1 MGPAPV
7 PESPPRFVSSYPS
20 PPILPL
26 QDISN
31 DLSHNSGPGSL
42 STHDGVTNIYVEK
55 PPTPPGSDAD
65 SFFNPRPAPQRPH
78 LENDLQG
85 NARYVF
91 GRGAIIDRKDGL
103 CRAFS
108 TTSSLGDDSQFN
120 HVTKK
125 RSGRIRAIV
134 DGLPVRVP
142 PTPAL
147 EALDSVR
154 GDVVVLGGYR
164 GSVLR
169 DLAMNNRRVWIPLKV
184 GLNLRKVDLEV
195 GLDPEDEEAMKERI
209 VPDGMITNVGPV
221 DVSKRLLKR
230 LRSRAEEN
238 NRSVHDW
245 GYDWRLS
252 PKLLSERLIEFLETL
267 PCNAGA
273 QPGMVREK
281 GQGALVIAHSFGGLI
296 TRHAINQRPEL
307 FSGVIFAGSP
317 STCVSIL
324 GAFKI
329 GDEVMLNSKI
339 FSAQATFSFRTSFVF
354 LPEDGQCF
362 IDRNTGRQLP
372 LDFFNVDTWMR
383 HCLSPCAAP
392 YQPVTLPQGMNSPPS
407 LPTSPPPSRAS
418 SGLSRALGE
427 SPREPPPGRAN
438 SILSSSSTSG
448 STLRGRTD
456 LKTPTPVGMQKSTLP
471 LSKTIP
477 YLEDVLSETLKFKR
491 GLDYDPVKDSMGLY
505 PPMTVLYC
513 KTMATVRGVWVDG
526 SEGIRECLFDDLAFG
541 AGDGVTLATQ
551 AQLPPGYKCTKRVAI
566 DRGHAS
572 LLTDLEGVGRCLE
585 AIIQARG
592 W

>member
-1 MGPAPV
+1 MSSGHVRNYSLPVASFVPYPELSPRSDDSRRPNLSKKRRDSKEEEEEGEEQGGEYGGIVREDQPEDVQEVDAGYILSPVMSGAQSSAAVCAGAAWISTADEDCIEDVVLRPTPRFGRRNGSVRATAGVVPPLDARLFARYSAFTNIHSGTPTPLQLNLRNPTRRRPVMGPAPA
-7 PESPPRFVSSYPS
+7 PASPPQFVSGYPS

-31 DLSHNSGPGSL
+31 DRSHNSGPGSL
-42 STHDGVTNIYVEK
+42 SMHDGVTNIYVEK

-78 LENDLQG
+78 LENDLQR
-85 NARYVF
+85 NAHYF
-91 GRGAIIDRKDGL
+91 SGLGAINDRKNGL

-125 RSGRIRAIV
+125 SSGRIRAIV
-134 DGLPVRVP
+134 DGLPAHVP

-147 EALDSVR
+147 EALDSVQ

-169 DLAMNNRRVWIPLKV
+169 DLTMNNRRVWIPLKV
-184 GLNLRKVDLEV
+184 GLNLRKADLEV
-195 GLDPEDEEAMKERI
+195 GLGPEDEEAMKERI

-238 NRSVHDW
+238 NRNVHDW

-273 QPGMVREK
+273 QPGMVRKK
-281 GQGALVIAHSFGGLI
+281 GQGALVIAHSFGGLV

-339 FSAQATFSFRTSFVF
+339 FSAQVCEKNNQKLALPSFYRRGILTRVTCSRRPFHSGRLLFSYQKMANALSTEIQGGNFPLTFS
-354 LPEDGQCF
+354 
-362 IDRNTGRQLP
+362 
-372 LDFFNVDTWMR
+372 M
-383 HCLSPCAAP
+383 
-392 YQPVTLPQGMNSPPS
+392 
-407 LPTSPPPSRAS
+407 
-418 SGLSRALGE
+418 
-427 SPREPPPGRAN
+427 
-438 SILSSSSTSG
+438 
-448 STLRGRTD
+448 
-456 LKTPTPVGMQKSTLP
+456 
-471 LSKTIP
+471 
-477 YLEDVLSETLKFKR
+477 
-491 GLDYDPVKDSMGLY
+491 
-505 PPMTVLYC
+505 
-513 KTMATVRGVWVDG
+513 
-526 SEGIRECLFDDLAFG
+526 
-541 AGDGVTLATQ
+541 
-551 AQLPPGYKCTKRVAI
+551 
-566 DRGHAS
+566 
-572 LLTDLEGVGRCLE
+572 
-585 AIIQARG
+585 
-592 W
+592 